1 MIDTIGKNHGH
12 YQIEQNMVIVK
23 KKTYGKK
30 KGKRTPNKNQE
41 KYKRKDAKIK
51 LGKYFHK
58 TKITNTILLTKIRE
72 KFKKIIWT

>member
-30 KGKRTPNKNQE
+30 KEKKNAKEKSRKNDKKR
-41 KYKRKDAKIK
+41 RKIK
-51 LGKYFHK
+51 LGKYLHK
-58 TKITNTILLTKIRE
+58 TKSTNTILLTKIRE